1 MFFKMSLSAA
11 LVLFTLGTC
20 ALPFALEFW
29 GPAQP
34 STATETVQSKSAL
47 EEVLTPPVST
57 TTSPVSDRIVYPTS
71 TLTLTLQSAT
81 ATVTAPVSEEETAI
95 GNDSTSESV
104 YIPQIGS
111 PVWLPNFAH
120 PEQGC
125 NWMGVAGQVLGIDDL
140 PIRNLILEVGGSMQG
155 NEVFRIG
162 LTGLASIY
170 GPGAYEIVLSDHVVD
185 SNQTMWIQIHDLMG
199 QDLSD
204 RIYFDTFAD
213 CERNLILINFVQA
226 KIFLKEFLPLLFN
239 QP

>member
-20 ALPFALEFW
+20 ALPFALDFW

-34 STATETVQSKSAL
+34 TNATETLESKSIL
-47 EEVLTPPVST
+47 EENLAPPVST
-57 TTSPVSDRIVYPTS
+57 TPSPASDWIVYPTS
-71 TLTLTLQSAT
+71 TLILTLQGAT
-81 ATVTAPVSEEETAI
+81 ATVNPPVLEEGTAI
-95 GNDSTSESV
+95 GNDSTYEPA

-111 PVWLPNFAH
+111 PVWLANFAY
-120 PEQGC
+120 PELGC
-125 NWMGVAGQVLGIDDL
+125 NWMGVAGQVVSTNDL
-140 PIRNLILEVGGSMQG
+140 PIRNLIIEVGGSLEG
-155 NEVFRIG
+155 SEVFGIG

-170 GPGAYEIVLSDHVVD
+170 GPGGYEIVLSDHVVD
-185 SNQTMWIQIHDLMG
+185 SNQTMWIQIHDLIG

-226 KIFLKEFLPLLFN
+226 KLFLKEFLPLLFN